1 MNYSTVGRR
10 RLLNEQQIA
19 EIREWYRTRMTIRSF
34 AKKYGVGV
42 TAIQNAINGYTYK
55 QAVPK

>member
-19 EIREWYRTRMTIRSF
+19 EIREWARTRLTMTGL

-42 TAIQNAINGYTYK
+42 TAIKNAISGYQYK